1 MGLRSGEQET
11 GPRDGGNVVAVTVGR
26 RLGDRKGKGEGGSSP
41 SSLVSPLLASS
52 LFRREP
58 PSRGCAIAKRR
69 IREQAILTGVRVPG
83 PPSTGCIVSTRI
95 WEVVFVW
102 SPFTSWAQSA
112 EEVSLGDAAQRGI
125 SAGVFFSL
133 SRSDGQ
139 QTSHCAGTGRS
150 RRFCPAR
157 HALKMHLVQAANAGY
172 GTFQYTV
179 QPRYRYAK
187 EQIAV
192 SAVKSLRQPLSRF
205 RTNSVAIR
213 ARAPN
218 SRASPQRSS
227 SDCRSLRTTTRRRV
241 ATSGGVAWNM

>member
-125 SAGVFFSL
+125 SAGVFFFSPGQMGSKHHIAQVLGAPVAFALRATL
-133 SRSDGQ
+133 SRCILSKL
-139 QTSHCAGTGRS
+139 QTLGTVHFNTRYNPDTDTPRNKS
-150 RRFCPAR
+150 R
-157 HALKMHLVQAANAGY
+157 L
-172 GTFQYTV
+172 
-179 QPRYRYAK
+179 
-187 EQIAV
+187 
-192 SAVKSLRQPLSRF
+192 
-205 RTNSVAIR
+205 
-213 ARAPN
+213 APSN
-218 SRASPQRSS
+218 
-227 SDCRSLRTTTRRRV
+227 L
-241 ATSGGVAWNM
+241 